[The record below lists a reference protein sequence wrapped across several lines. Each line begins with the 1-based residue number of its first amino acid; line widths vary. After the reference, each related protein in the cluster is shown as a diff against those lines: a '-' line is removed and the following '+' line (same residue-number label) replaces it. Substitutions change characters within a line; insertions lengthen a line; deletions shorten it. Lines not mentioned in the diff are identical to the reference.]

1 LVKIIT
7 QNIIVMLKY
16 VIFFWI
22 NLVVIGTYAQEE
34 NSVDPKTTKK
44 LTKQQ
49 KMEQKKIEE
58 EAMAKM
64 VDQMVQYRKFVL
76 EANYLSNQRG
86 ERIIVSSNINFIA
99 VDSNRITIQLASVTG
114 VGGWN
119 GMGGV
124 TTDGTISKFE
134 IKKSGRSRDVYTIQ
148 IYTMTRL
155 GSYDILFTIT
165 PSGNADASIGGSWS
179 GKLNYHGYL
188 VPLHKSKVFKAM
200 SI

>member
-1 LVKIIT
+1 MI
-7 QNIIVMLKY
+7 KY
-16 VIFFWI
+16 VIFFCMSLI
-22 NLVVIGTYAQEE
+22 VLRTYAQEE
-34 NSVDPKTTKK
+34 NSVDSKTAKK

-49 KMEQKKIEE
+49 KMEQRKVEE

-64 VDQMVQYRKFVL
+64 VDQMVQDRRFVL
-76 EANYLSNQRG
+76 EANNLSNQKG

-134 IKKSGRSRDVYTIQ
+134 IRKSGRSHDVYSIQ